1 MQQMNR
7 ARLLAT
13 TVLMSGFVVITVPAY
28 AQDAEEQAEPIVVTG
43 TRIKQPDFE
52 FSNPIL
58 SEGQTALQDTG
69 KTNVATI
76 LQDFPALVASEGP
89 NDNAGS
95 NSEIGTTGLNL
106 LDLRNLGVD
115 RTLVLVNGRRHV
127 AALPGSAAVDTNTI
141 PVDLLKDVQILT
153 GGASAIYGA
162 DGVSGVVNFITK
174 DDFEGF
180 RMRVQGG
187 MPGEGSGDRE
197 GLFSITAGKNFA
209 DGKGNIAAAFEAT
222 TETRLKASDRHV
234 RSRFVRNPN
243 DPFDDPSI
251 PDRVPL
257 PDIRYYESSPLG
269 AVYTD
274 ADDLDALFGGPG
286 VLAANY
292 NGDGRV
298 WNPGGIPFIA
308 PFYAQGGDA
317 TPVDGYG
324 GDLTPQMARYNFN
337 VLGHYDFSDQ
347 VRFFTE
353 LKYVKTKSRTLSQP
367 TFDYY
372 LAVQDDNPFMP
383 ASIRDAIQASG
394 IGVADF
400 GAPTAFVSRDN
411 FDLGRRG
418 EDIDRETYRAVV
430 GFEGNVLE
438 GVDYNLSY
446 TFGRTK
452 VTNNVL
458 RERLDDRWAAALD
471 VGINPAT
478 GLADCKANYIPG
490 YEPVNVSWNSLP
502 APTTFAPGE
511 CKPFNLFA
519 TNPADNAA
527 ASAWIAPTGMS
538 KSELTQHVVSGYL
551 SGNLDKLFT
560 LPGGSF
566 GWSVGAEWRREESDG
581 GQSFA
586 DINGLGFGGATIQP
600 TKGSYEVK
608 EYFAEFRAPL
618 IADQPFIK
626 EFTVDGAVRQSS
638 YSTIGDTTT
647 WKVGGEWAPL
657 VDVSFRGTYA
667 EAVRAPN
674 ISELFDPGGQTFLF
688 IEDPCDVARLNQGT
702 SYRAANCAALLTSL
716 GIDPTTYTDPNTA
729 SIRGLQSG
737 NRNLE
742 EETAKTTTFGVV
754 LRPRFVPRLTASIDY
769 YQIKL
774 DNAIN
779 LLDPQDIANQ
789 CVDLPTTVNQFCGA
803 LTRAPSTD
811 PLHPGGIVD
820 FLIQPVNVAAFTTR
834 GIDFTVNYLLD
845 PADLGAKKDW
855 GTFNFRVVGN
865 YLDELSYVNLVGA
878 DPDQQK
884 GQEKKPEWQANFDVT
899 WLKGPWQVTY
909 GFNYFSDTQRYTT
922 LERQGEPDIAA
933 SGYLDYKARMT
944 HDVQVRWSPD
954 DNYTLYAGIDNF
966 TDQRPDTGESFYPVS
981 AVGRFFYV
989 GATASFD
996 SLGQMLSG
1004 K

>member
-1 MQQMNR
+1 MKHFYR
-7 ARLLAT
+7 ARLMASSILA
-13 TVLMSGFVVITVPAY
+13 SGFFVITGPAF
-28 AQDAEEQAEPIVVTG
+28 AQDATAEQETIVVTG

-58 SEGQTALQDTG
+58 SIGDTALRESG

-89 NDNAGS
+89 NDNAGD
-95 NSEIGTTGLNL
+95 NAEIGTTGLNL

-127 AALPGSAAVDTNTI
+127 AALPGSAAVDTNSI
-141 PVDLLKDVQILT
+141 PVDLLSDVQILT

-174 DDFEGF
+174 TDFEGF
-180 RMRVQGG
+180 RMRLQGG
-187 MPGEGSGDRE
+187 MPEASGGGKE

-209 DGKGNIAAAFEAT
+209 EDKGNIAFSFEAT
-222 TETRLKASDRHV
+222 TETRLKATDRRV
-234 RSRFVRNPN
+234 RQAFYRNPN

-251 PDRVPL
+251 PDEVPL
-257 PDIRYYESSPLG
+257 SDIRFYESSPLG

-274 ADDLDALFGGPG
+274 VDDYDALFGAPTT
-286 VLAANY
+286 LAANF
-292 NGDGRV
+292 NGDGAI
-298 WNPGGIPFIA
+298 WDPGAVPFIA
-308 PFYAQGGDA
+308 PFYAQGGSA
-317 TPVDGYG
+317 TPTEGYG
-324 GDLTPQMARYNFN
+324 GDLTPQTTRYNFN
-337 VLGHYDFSDQ
+337 VLGHYDFTEN
-347 VRFFTE
+347 VRLFTE
-353 LKYVKTKSRTLSQP
+353 LKFVRTLSRTLSQP

-372 LAVQDDNPFMP
+372 LAVQEDNPFMP
-383 ASIRDAIQASG
+383 ASIRNAITTSG

-400 GAPTAFVSRDN
+400 GLATAFVSRDN

-418 EDIDRETYRAVV
+418 EDIRRDTYRAVV
-430 GFEGNVLE
+430 GLE
-438 GVDYNLSY
+438 GTVFEDVDYNASY
-446 TFGRTK
+446 TFGRTE
-452 VTNNVL
+452 VANRVL

-478 GLADCKANYIPG
+478 GLADCKVNFIPG
-490 YEPVNVSWNSLP
+490 YEPVNVSWSGLP
-502 APTTFAPGE
+502 ASTTFAAGE

-519 TNPADNAA
+519 TNPADNAEA
-527 ASAWIAPTGMS
+527 AAWIAPTGRS
-538 KSELTQHVVSGYL
+538 DSQLTQHVLSGYL

-586 DINGLGFGGATIQP
+586 DINGLGFGGATILP
-600 TKGSYEVK
+600 TKGAYEVK

-618 IADQPFIK
+618 IADKPFFKDLI
-626 EFTVDGAVRQSS
+626 VDGAVRQSS
-638 YSTIGDTTT
+638 YSTIGQTTT

-657 VDVSFRGTYA
+657 VDISFRGTYA

-674 ISELFDPGGQTFLF
+674 VGELFDPGGQTFEF
-688 IEDPCDVARLNQGT
+688 IEDPCDISRLNQGT
-702 SYRAANCAALLTSL
+702 SFRAANCAALLTSL
-716 GIDPTTYTDPNTA
+716 GIDPTTYTDPNVA
-729 SIRGLQSG
+729 SVRGLQQG

-754 LRPRFVPRLTASIDY
+754 LRPSFAPRWTASVDY
-769 YQIKL
+769 YKIKL
-774 DNAIN
+774 GNAIN
-779 LLDPQDIANQ
+779 LLDPQDIADQ
-789 CVDLPTTVNQFCGA
+789 CVDLPTLANQFCSS

-811 PLHPGGIVD
+811 PTTPGGITD
-820 FLIQPVNVAAFTTR
+820 FLVQPVNVAAFETR

-845 PADLGAKKDW
+845 TADFDKDW
-855 GTFNFRVVGN
+855 GTFNFRLVGN
-865 YLDELSYVNLVGA
+865 YLDKLSYVNLVGA
-878 DPDQQK
+878 DPDNQK
-884 GQEKKPEWQANFDVT
+884 GQKLKPEWQTNFDLT
-899 WLKGPWQVTY
+899 WLKGPWQLTY
-909 GFNYFSDTQRYTT
+909 GMNYFSKTQRYTT
-922 LERQGEPDIAA
+922 LERSGEPDIAA
-933 SGYLDYKARMT
+933 AGYLDFSSRMT
-944 HDVQVRWSPD
+944 HDVQARWSPD
-954 DNYTLYAGIDNF
+954 DHYTLYAGIDNF

-989 GATASFD
+989 GVTASFD